1 MHPYRV
7 TSLFED
13 HKNKKNGALDIF
25 KRCLNP
31 DVMPETYMDFNAKQR
46 LPKLRLHSYQKI
58 CCTFSFSRTGTLT
71 EDAIC

>member
-13 HKNKKNGALDIF
+13 HKNKTNGALDIF

-31 DVMPETYMDFNAKQR
+31 DVMPETCMDFNAKQR
-46 LPKLRLHSYQKI
+46 LPKLRLHSDQ
-58 CCTFSFSRTGTLT
+58 TFVVNFLLVELES
-71 EDAIC
+71 